1 MPKVSRDSAAN
12 VEDLGPVED
21 RHEEVGDR
29 SINFVT
35 FRETI
40 DGTPL
45 LKGLPD
51 DRCQCVHEGYVFRG
65 RMTFRFAD
73 HDETFE
79 AGDAFYV
86 PAGHAPLAEA
96 GTEVVMFSPTEEM
109 RAVSEAMAR
118 NAAAM
123 AAGAG

>member
-12 VEDLGPVED
+12 VEDIGPVED
-21 RHEEVGDR
+21 RYEEIGDR

-35 FRETI
+35 FRQDI

-51 DRCQCVHEGYVFRG
+51 DRCQCVHEGYVFSG

-73 HDETFE
+73 HDETYE

-86 PAGHAPLAEA
+86 PPGHAPLAEA
-96 GTEVVMFSPTEEM
+96 GTEVVMFSPVEDM

-123 AAGAG
+123 AG